1 MCAEEKHDG
10 IWVLRT
16 NTALPMIEVALR
28 CKELWQVEQVFRT
41 AKSLRDT
48 RPIFH
53 KCDQTIRGH
62 VFCSFLALLMQKELF
77 LRMAEAGIDNGG
89 SARPRQGRN
98 PALRRR
104 PAADHHTPHRRRDRK
119 REGNPRIDL
128 TTDIGSGIANPAK
141 RSATRPKSAR
151 NSLIINKTRS
161 QTVEDEANMNRHG
174 SATDHE
180 GSCQK
185 EDWFVDPEDRQ
196 LPRHQIS
203 F

>member
-28 CKELWQVEQVFRT
+28 CKELWQVEQASRT

-77 LRMAEAGIDNGG
+77 LRMAEAGIKAEWADILRDLDALTEVEIDNG
-89 SARPRQGRN
+89 ARRIDDRPANGKET
-98 PALRRR
+98 PAL
-104 PAADHHTPHRRRDRK
+104 T
-119 REGNPRIDL
+119 
-128 TTDIGSGIANPAK
+128 
-141 RSATRPKSAR
+141 
-151 NSLIINKTRS
+151 
-161 QTVEDEANMNRHG
+161 
-174 SATDHE
+174 
-180 GSCQK
+180 
-185 EDWFVDPEDRQ
+185 
-196 LPRHQIS
+196 
-203 F
+203 